1 MGMTYRGRRVHNR
14 WELERLQAHLE
25 GVDDWTIQAARE
37 GNNRSCVDCFRP
49 SLYGGLRCLPCFQEV
64 ATPIRRVESTTGFR
78 HGTEHGA
85 SRHRGRGEPPCGE
98 CADAERK
105 ASTERKR
112 RQRSAA

>member
-49 SLYGGLRCLPCFQEV
+49 SLYGGLRCLDCFGKV
-64 ATPIRRVESTTGFR
+64 ASPASSAGGCGTDAGYTAHRRSGVT
-78 HGTEHGA
+78 
-85 SRHRGRGEPPCGE
+85 PCGACRE
-98 CADAERK
+98 AHSK
-105 ASTERKR
+105 AQALRKR
-112 RQRSAA
+112 RAV